1 MFPILYQTITEG
13 TVPSDNGLGILNDAI
28 SATVT
33 EERNG
38 VYELQVQYPTSGI
51 HSSDIEERMILKVKP
66 NFMDDPQLFRIYK
79 IGKVLGNSFTIYA
92 RHISYDLSGKP
103 ISSGTATNVADA
115 FALLQA
121 QASNY
126 TFTTDKSTQANFK
139 ITEPSS
145 VRSWL
150 GGKEGSIL
158 DVFGTGEY
166 HYDNYTVEFLASR
179 GTDRGVQVRYGKN
192 LLSLSQ
198 DRDSSNIITGVIAFW
213 KDTEG
218 NTVIGTT
225 ISTGVPLDVP
235 NVKTLDCSESFEN
248 APSVA
253 QLDAKATA
261 YIGTNNVST
270 PVNSI
275 TLNFLQ
281 IGQLKDRVDLCDT
294 VHIIYDAFGIDATAK
309 CVKTVWDVIKEKY
322 ISIELGEPKTNLTDT
337 IIQQAKETKAKVSDT
352 ALQQAINTATAQI
365 TGNSGGYIVLRD
377 TNGDG
382 ANDELL
388 IMNTPD
394 IATATKVW
402 RFNLSGLGYSDTGYS
417 GTYGLALTMSGDI
430 VADKIT
436 TGTLKS
442 IIIESNNYVPAT
454 SGVRLNLSDGTW
466 KSKNFN
472 ISETGSVSAKRLTVN
487 DGISILAENS
497 SHNFESIFSVGSSEN
512 TNGDLFPFITAS
524 EHFNSQSVDI
534 VNISADG
541 YGIGYVNIY
550 GIPTSGSIHIPHTKI
565 KGDGTIS
572 LRDYTDKVNIRE
584 RIYLNGTNG
593 EIIVRKNDGFTNA
606 VRIRAITDYNNGG
619 GVYCYN
625 TSGTAI
631 AYIGSN
637 NVSGGSG
644 QLDLS
649 NSSGSATIQADGSSG
664 NIWCVRVNQSSS
676 RKLKT
681 NIQPITSEE
690 ANKLFEL
697 TPVTFDFKNEAL
709 GKDQRGFIAEDVEQ
723 IIPQIVS
730 TVDDKKSIDYTGIIP
745 YLVKVIQEQGER
757 IKKLEDK

>member
-1 MFPILYQTITEG
+1 MFPILYQTVTEG
-13 TVPSDNGLGILNDAI
+13 TVPSDNGLGILTDALR
-28 SATVT
+28 AEVT

-38 VYELQVQYPTSGI
+38 VYELQVQYPASGI
-51 HSSDIEERMILKVKP
+51 HASDISERMILKVKP
-66 NFMDDPQLFRIYK
+66 NFTDDPQLFRIYK

-115 FALLQA
+115 FLLLNNKA
-121 QASNY
+121 TNY
-126 TFTTDKSTQANFK
+126 TFNTDKTTVANFK

-145 VRSWL
+145 VRSWF

-218 NTVIGTT
+218 NTVIGNT
-225 ISTGVPLDVP
+225 ISTGVTLDVP
-235 NVKTLDCSESFEN
+235 NVKTLDCSDSFEN

-261 YIGTNNVST
+261 YIGNNNVST

-417 GTYGLALTMSGDI
+417 GTYGLALTMSGEI

-466 KSKNFN
+466 RSKNFN
-472 ISETGSVSAKRLTVN
+472 ISGTGLVSAKSLTID
-487 DGISILAENS
+487 DGMYIYAENS
-497 SHNFESIFSVGSSEN
+497 FHTAATIFSVWGSEN
-512 TNGDLFPFITAS
+512 IDGDLFPLINAN
-524 EHFNSQSVDI
+524 ERFNSQFGNI

-541 YGIGYVNIY
+541 YGIGYVNVY
-550 GIPTSGSIHIPHTKI
+550 GITSGSIHIPHTMI

-572 LRDYTDKVNIRE
+572 LRDYTDKANVKE
-584 RIYLNGTNG
+584 RIYLDGTNG
-593 EIIVRKNDGFTNA
+593 EIIVRKNNGSTNA
-606 VRIRAITDYNNGG
+606 VLIRAVTGYNNGG
-619 GVYCYN
+619 GVDCYN

-637 NVSGGSG
+637 NTSGGSG
-644 QLDLS
+644 QLNLS
-649 NSSGSATIQADGSSG
+649 DSSGSATIQAEGSSG

-730 TVDDKKSIDYTGIIP
+730 TVGDKKSIDYTEIIP
-745 YLVKVIQEQGER
+745 YLVKVIQVQEER